1 MSKLVK
7 LIGLLFLPVAVIAF
21 VVALFYGKPGK
32 NRKSFFIQEFDEQN
46 IYG

>member
-7 LIGLLFLPVAVIAF
+7 LVGLVFLPVAVIAF
-21 VVALFYGKPGK
+21 AIAFFYGKPGK
-32 NRKSFFIQEFDEQN
+32 GGKSFFLQEFDEQD